1 MRIYIPFMFFKKY
14 KSGISFV
21 SKINKQTFYSIFHNR
36 IFTLSSK
43 QKLKEGEGKI
53 KKCSKVSQQYC
64 FK

>member
-1 MRIYIPFMFFKKY
+1 MRIYITFMLFKKY
-14 KSGISFV
+14 KAGISFV
-21 SKINKQTFYSIFHNR
+21 SKINKQTFYSINR

-43 QKLKEGEGKI
+43 RKLKEGEGKI